1 MGRVTAAIDSLIH
14 EYARRYSARDVEG
27 VTELCLW
34 PFVAIR
40 EGAAI
45 HLGDRDAVRDH
56 FTAMIDAYRDAGY
69 ASFAAAAIDTRLLG
83 ERAAFA
89 TVRWHALDTDGEL
102 ARDTETTYHLLAGP
116 DGWRILS
123 YTNHF

>member
-1 MGRVTAAIDSLIH
+1 MSAAIDSLIR

-27 VTELCLW
+27 VTELCSW

-45 HLGDRDAVRDH
+45 HLADREAVRDH
-56 FTAMIDAYRDAGY
+56 FAAMIDAYRNAGY
-69 ASFAAAAIDTRLLG
+69 ASFAPVAIETRELG
-83 ERAAFA
+83 QRATFT
-89 TVRWHALDTDGEL
+89 TVRWQALDSGGAV
-102 ARDTETTYHLLAGP
+102 ARDTETTYHLLETP

>member
-45 HLGDRDAVRDH
+45 HLADRDAVRDH